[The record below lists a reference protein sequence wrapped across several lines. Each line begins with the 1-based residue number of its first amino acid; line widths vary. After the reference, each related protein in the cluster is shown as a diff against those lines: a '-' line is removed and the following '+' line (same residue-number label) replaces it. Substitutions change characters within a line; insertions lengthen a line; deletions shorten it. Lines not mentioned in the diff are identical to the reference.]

1 MTPAEQKPP
10 ISSVGTPHPLP
21 LQKSGGNFR
30 WVICGLL
37 FFSVAVNYIDR
48 NVIGILKGPLSE
60 KLGWSETDFGYIVAA
75 FNFAYAF
82 GYLLGGRVVDR
93 FGVKRAL
100 PWFVLL
106 WSLAACG
113 HGLCSLLD
121 VQAHVSFK
129 YPWFNWAERS
139 FVLATFAAPLTAFG
153 FMSAR
158 MALGLTEG
166 GNFPAAIKT
175 VAEWFPVKER
185 ALATGWFNAGTN
197 VGAIICPLVV
207 RWMNDNWG
215 WQTTFYA
222 TGATGFLW
230 LIAWLWLYETPDK
243 HRSVSP
249 EELAYIKSDQGPAEV
264 VIKVPWL
271 KLLRYRAV
279 WAYLIAG
286 ILAGPA
292 WPFYGFFLP
301 DFLRKNFSLSFSAMA
316 WWTSAFYVLAAI
328 GGIAGGWMTARLMT
342 QGWTLNKSRKLALLA
357 CALCVLP
364 VCLAPRA
371 GAAWMAVLIVGLAG
385 SAHQGWSANLFS
397 VVGDTM
403 PKAAISSVVGLG
415 GFVSYL
421 MAAVVSAVTGLIVQK
436 TGGYDYVF
444 AYFAGMYLVSLLA
457 IHVLIPRLGK
467 QKG

>member
-1 MTPAEQKPP
+1 MSSISPTSPAPAAP
-10 ISSVGTPHPLP
+10 APASA
-21 LQKSGGNFR
+21 GGNFR

-60 KLGWSETDFGYIVAA
+60 KLGWNDTDFGAIVAA

-82 GYLLGGRVVDR
+82 GYLLGGRIVDR

-100 PWFVLL
+100 PWFVFL
-106 WSLAACG
+106 WSLAACA
-113 HGLCSLLD
+113 HGFCSFID
-121 VQAHVSFK
+121 PQARFALE
-129 YPWFNWAERS
+129 YPWFSWAEKG
-139 FVLATFAAPLTAFG
+139 FIWLTFAAPLTVWG
-153 FMSAR
+153 FMGAR
-158 MALGLTEG
+158 IALGLTEG

-175 VAEWFPVKER
+175 VAEWFPVRER

-207 RWMNDNWG
+207 RWMNDEWG

-222 TGATGFLW
+222 TGGTGFLW
-230 LIAWLWLYETPDK
+230 LLAWWKLYDAPEK
-243 HRSVSP
+243 HRYVSP
-249 EELAYIKSDQGPAEV
+249 TELEYIKRDQPPAEV
-264 VIKVPWL
+264 VVKVPWL

-301 DFLRKNFSLSFSAMA
+301 DFLKKNFTLSFNAMA
-316 WWTSAFYVLAAI
+316 WWTSAFYVLAAV
-328 GGIAGGWMTARLMT
+328 GGIAGGWMTARLMSR
-342 QGWTLNKSRKLALLA
+342 GWTVNKSRKLALLI

-364 VCLAPRA
+364 VCLAPFA
-371 GAAWMAVLIVGLAG
+371 PAAWVAVVIVGLAG

-403 PKAAISSVVGLG
+403 PREAISSVVGLG

-421 MAAVVSAVTGLIVQK
+421 MAAVISAVTGYIVQK
-436 TGGYDYVF
+436 TGSYVFVF
-444 AYFAGMYLVSLLA
+444 AYFAGMYLLSLLA
-457 IHVLIPRLGK
+457 IQLLVPRLGERTAV
-467 QKG
+467 